1 MRSIS
6 CKVRAVKYDS
16 PHRGHD
22 HIGMPSMTRSVRPVP
37 KLRVTRRNCGAA
49 WPQAAQT
56 ALCGIDR
63 DDVEDAREADFDDGL
78 CFAAI
83 ERDATDDDFR
93 FIGFLVFLPFDNG
106 ASKDDVL
113 EVKNSKAIVF
123 HLFRGMQRDDV
134 P

>member
-1 MRSIS
+1 
-6 CKVRAVKYDS
+6 
-16 PHRGHD
+16 
-22 HIGMPSMTRSVRPVP
+22 MTKSVRPVP
-37 KLRVTRRNCGAA
+37 KLRVTRRNCGGA

-56 ALCGIDR
+56 ALGGIDR

-83 ERDATDDDFR
+83 EREPTDDDFR

-113 EVKNSKAIVF
+113 EIKDSKAIVF
-123 HLFRGMQRDDV
+123 HLFRGM
-134 P
+134 